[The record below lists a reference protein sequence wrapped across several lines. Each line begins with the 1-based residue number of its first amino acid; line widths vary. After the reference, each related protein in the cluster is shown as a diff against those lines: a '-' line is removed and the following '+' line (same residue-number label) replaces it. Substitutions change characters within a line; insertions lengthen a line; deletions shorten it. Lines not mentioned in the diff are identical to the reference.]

1 MTHSDTSQYGAR
13 VIVEKGGYVR
23 ERRLGGIIILRV
35 KDSEPQ
41 TIDAWYEDCNKLMS
55 RWQPDQKLRYLHD
68 IRGAERI
75 TPHATDRVARVL
87 RKMRYMPVGDG
98 RGAILLT
105 NPTIRSLLETFF
117 KRRPRAN
124 WQIRFFTDEAEAL
137 RWLAE

>member
-1 MTHSDTSQYGAR
+1 M
-13 VIVEKGGYVR
+13 EKGGYVR

-35 KDSEPQ
+35 MDSEPQ

-55 RWQPDQKLRYLHD
+55 RWQPDQKLLYLHD

-75 TPHATDRVARVL
+75 TPHATDRVARIL
-87 RKMRYMPVGDG
+87 RRMRYMPVGDS